1 VSKANGPQH
10 ERLPRLRRGRTHS
23 LVIDDFNGYLIT
35 GEYEDGSLGQI
46 FLYVAKQGSTLRG
59 VFDCWATAV
68 SLGLQHGV
76 PLESYVEKY
85 VGQHFEPFG
94 MTGDT
99 YVDTVS
105 SVSDYIFR
113 LLAFDYLDDD
123 TLARLNLKRPAA

>member
-1 VSKANGPQH
+1 VSKANGPLH
-10 ERLPRLRRGRTHS
+10 EKLPRLRKGKTHS
-23 LVIDDFNGYLIT
+23 ISIDGFEGHLIT

-94 MTGDT
+94 MSTDE
-99 YVDTVS
+99 DIKTVS
-105 SVSDYIFR
+105 SVSDYIFKR
-113 LLAFDYLDDD
+113 LAIDYLDDVA
-123 TLARLNLKRPAA
+123 LARLKLIP